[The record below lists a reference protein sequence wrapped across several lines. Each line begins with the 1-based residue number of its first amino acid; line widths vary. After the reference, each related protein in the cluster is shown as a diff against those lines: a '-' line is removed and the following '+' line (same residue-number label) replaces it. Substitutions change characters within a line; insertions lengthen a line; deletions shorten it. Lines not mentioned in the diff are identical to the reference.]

1 MQMSQ
6 FIEGLQEDLQEL
18 AAIGGEDLMRT
29 AQQLGG
35 AIKQSARLRVIDA
48 LTQAAL
54 ELSEQ
59 LPNGHVDVRVAGQDP
74 EFVFVPE
81 AEEEPTAPPVTEGD
95 HARIT
100 LRLPESLK
108 VSIEKAAAQ
117 DGVSVNTWLV
127 RALTRAVQIH
137 GGSQWGGGFTR
148 TGKRITGYSQA

>member
-18 AAIGGEDLMRT
+18 AAIGGEDLQRA
-29 AQQLGG
+29 AQQLSG
-35 AIKQSARLRVIDA
+35 AIKQSARLRLIDA

-74 EFVFVPE
+74 QFVFVME
-81 AEEEPTAPPVTEGD
+81 QQEEPPTMPVTEGD

-108 VSIEKAAAQ
+108 ESIEKAAVQ

-127 RALTRAVQIH
+127 RALTRAIQIH
-137 GGSQWGGGFTR
+137 GGSQWGGFTR
-148 TGKRITGYSQA
+148 TGKRITGYSQS

>member
-18 AAIGGEDLMRT
+18 AAIGGEDLQRA
-29 AQQLGG
+29 AQQLSG
-35 AIKQSARLRVIDA
+35 AIKQSARLRLIDA

-74 EFVFVPE
+74 EFVFVQEQE
-81 AEEEPTAPPVTEGD
+81 AEPPAPPVAEGD

-108 VSIEKAAAQ
+108 ASIEAAAANE
-117 DGVSVNTWLV
+117 GVSVNTWLV
-127 RALTRAVQIH
+127 RALTRAIH
-137 GGSQWGGGFTR
+137 GGGGGPGGFTR

>member
-1 MQMSQ
+1 MQMSE

-18 AAIGGEDLMRT
+18 AAIGGEDLMRA
-29 AQQLGG
+29 AQQLSG
-35 AIKQSARLRVIDA
+35 AIKQSARLRLIDA

-74 EFVFVPE
+74 QFVFVQE
-81 AEEEPTAPPVTEGD
+81 QEQEPVAPAVAEGD

-108 VSIEKAAAQ
+108 ASIEAAAASE
-117 DGVSVNTWLV
+117 GVSVNTWLV
-127 RALTRAVQIH
+127 RALTRAIH
-137 GGSQWGGGFTR
+137 GGGGGPGGFTR

>member
-18 AAIGGEDLMRT
+18 AAIGGEDLQRA
-29 AQQLGG
+29 AQQLSG
-35 AIKQSARLRVIDA
+35 AIKQSARLRLIDA

-74 EFVFVPE
+74 QFVFVME
-81 AEEEPTAPPVTEGD
+81 QEEEPTLPVTEGD

-108 VSIEKAAAQ
+108 ESIEKAAGQ

-127 RALTRAVQIH
+127 RALTRAIQIH
-137 GGSQWGGGFTR
+137 GGSQWGGFTR
-148 TGKRITGYSQA
+148 TGKRITGYSQS

>member
-18 AAIGGEDLMRT
+18 AAIGGEDLQRA
-29 AQQLGG
+29 AQQLSG
-35 AIKQSARLRVIDA
+35 AIKQSARLRLIDA

-74 EFVFVPE
+74 EFVFVQEQE
-81 AEEEPTAPPVTEGD
+81 AEPPAPVVAEGD

-108 VSIEKAAAQ
+108 ASIEAAAANE
-117 DGVSVNTWLV
+117 GVSVNTWLV
-127 RALTRAVQIH
+127 RALTRAIH
-137 GGSQWGGGFTR
+137 GGGGGPGGFTR

>member
-18 AAIGGEDLMRT
+18 AAIGGEDLMRS
-29 AQQLGG
+29 AQQLAG
-35 AIKQSARLRVIDA
+35 AVKQSARLRLIDA

-74 EFVFVPE
+74 QFVFVQE
-81 AEEEPTAPPVTEGD
+81 QQEEPPAPPVAEGD

-108 VSIEKAAAQ
+108 ASIEAAAAQ
-117 DGVSVNTWLV
+117 EGVSVNTWLV
-127 RALTRAVQIH
+127 RALTRAVHIQS
-137 GGSQWGGGFTR
+137 GSQWGGFTR

>member
-6 FIEGLQEDLQEL
+6 FVEGLQEDLQEL
-18 AAIGGEDLMRT
+18 AAIGGEDLIRA
-29 AQQLGG
+29 AQQLSG

-59 LPNGHVDVRVAGQDP
+59 LPNGHVDVRVSGQDP
-74 EFVFVPE
+74 EFVFVAE
-81 AEEEPTAPPVTEGD
+81 AEEEPPPPPITEGD

-108 VSIEKAAAQ
+108 ASIEAAANHE
-117 DGVSVNTWLV
+117 G
-127 RALTRAVQIH
+127 
-137 GGSQWGGGFTR
+137 
-148 TGKRITGYSQA
+148 

>member
-6 FIEGLQEDLQEL
+6 FIEGLQDDLQEL
-18 AAIGGEDLMRT
+18 AAIGGEDLMRS
-29 AQQLGG
+29 AQQLAG

-74 EFVFVPE
+74 QFVFVAE
-81 AEEEPTAPPVTEGD
+81 AEEEAPAPPVAEGD

-108 VSIEKAAAQ
+108 ASIETAANQ
-117 DGVSVNTWLV
+117 EGVSVNTWLV
-127 RALTRAVQIH
+127 RALTRAVH
-137 GGSQWGGGFTR
+137 GGGTHGGFTR

>member
-18 AAIGGEDLMRT
+18 AAIGGEDLQRA
-29 AQQLGG
+29 AQQLSG
-35 AIKQSARLRVIDA
+35 AIKQSARLRLIDA

-74 EFVFVPE
+74 EFVFVQEQE
-81 AEEEPTAPPVTEGD
+81 AEPPAPPVAEGD

-108 VSIEKAAAQ
+108 ASIEAAAANE
-117 DGVSVNTWLV
+117 GVSVNTWLV
-127 RALTRAVQIH
+127 RALTRAIH
-137 GGSQWGGGFTR
+137 GGGGGLGGFTR